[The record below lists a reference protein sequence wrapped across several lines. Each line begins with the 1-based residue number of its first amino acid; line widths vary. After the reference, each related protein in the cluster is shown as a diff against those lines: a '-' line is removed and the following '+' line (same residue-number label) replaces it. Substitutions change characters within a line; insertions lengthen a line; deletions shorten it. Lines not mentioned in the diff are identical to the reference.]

1 MKKYTYILYL
11 TIIFYSCNSKQE
23 NDINYIINSNDL
35 KLIQSEKTKLSNQIN
50 VLQKE
55 LKILNDV
62 IFDLDENQKLPL
74 VTNFKVTSAPFK
86 HYIEVQ
92 GSIDSDKNLKLYPEI
107 PGIIKSVYVKEGQK
121 VSKGMVLVELSN
133 EGIIAKIEQ
142 MKLQVKL
149 AETIYERQLSLWK
162 EKIGSEIQFL
172 QAETNYFSLK
182 KNIDQLKFQITKSK
196 IIAPFDG
203 IIDELIADP
212 GSNVSPGI
220 TPILRII
227 NLDEV
232 KVKAE
237 VPETH
242 ISNIKI
248 NSEVFIITPVLSS
261 VLVASKISAVGNII
275 NPNNRNFRI
284 EVMLKNSDYDF
295 KPNMTVK
302 ILINDYKNPNALLVS
317 QKNIIENSGNEFYVF
332 KLEPLDISQN
342 KFTAIKTFVKLGKI
356 SDNKIEVLEGLNS
369 GDLIV
374 EDGIRLVADKQIVKS
389 FNY

>member
-1 MKKYTYILYL
+1 MKLKIYFFAFSLV
-11 TIIFYSCNSKQE
+11 FFSCDNIKKDTVS
-23 NDINYIINSNDL
+23 IINSKDL
-35 KLIQSEKTKLSNQIN
+35 KLIQNEKSVVSNQIN

-107 PGIIKSVYVKEGQK
+107 PGIIKSIYVKEGQK

-133 EGIIAKIEQ
+133 EGIIAQIEQ

-149 AETIYERQLSLWK
+149 AGTIYERQLSLWK
-162 EKIGSEIQFL
+162 EKIGSEVQFL
-172 QAETNYFSLK
+172 QAETNYLSLK
-182 KNIDQLKFQITKSK
+182 KNIDQLKFQISKSK

-203 IIDELIADP
+203 VIDELIADP

-220 TPILRII
+220 TPVLRII

-237 VPETH
+237 IPETH
-242 ISNIKI
+242 ISKIKI
-248 NSEVFIITPVLSS
+248 NSEVFIYTPVLSS
-261 VLVASKISAVGNII
+261 TVVSKISTVGNII

-284 EVMLKNSDYDF
+284 EVVLKNNEYDF

-302 ILINDYKNPNALLVS
+302 VSINDYKNPNALLVS
-317 QKNIIENSGNEFYVF
+317 QKNIIENSANEFYVF
-332 KLEPLDISQN
+332 KLEPLDVSQH

-356 SDNKIEVLEGLNS
+356 SNNKIEVLEGLNS

-374 EDGIRLVADKQIVKS
+374 EDGIRLVTDKQIVKS
-389 FNY
+389 INY

>member
-1 MKKYTYILYL
+1 MKLKIYFFAFSLVFFSCDNIKKDTVS
-11 TIIFYSCNSKQE
+11 IIDSK
-23 NDINYIINSNDL
+23 DL
-35 KLIQSEKTKLSNQIN
+35 KLIQNEKSVVSNQIN

-107 PGIIKSVYVKEGQK
+107 PGIIKSIYVKEGQK

-133 EGIIAKIEQ
+133 EGIIAQIEQ

-149 AETIYERQLSLWK
+149 AGTIYERQLSLWK
-162 EKIGSEIQFL
+162 EKIGSEVQFL
-172 QAETNYFSLK
+172 QAETNYLSLK
-182 KNIDQLKFQITKSK
+182 KNIDQLKFQISKSK

-203 IIDELIADP
+203 VIDELIADP

-220 TPILRII
+220 TPVLRII

-237 VPETH
+237 IPETH
-242 ISNIKI
+242 ISKIKI
-248 NSEVFIITPVLSS
+248 NSEVFIYTPVLSS
-261 VLVASKISAVGNII
+261 TVVSKISTVGNII

-284 EVMLKNSDYDF
+284 EVVLKNNEYDF

-302 ILINDYKNPNALLVS
+302 VSINDYKNPNALLVS
-317 QKNIIENSGNEFYVF
+317 QKNIIENSANEFYVF
-332 KLEPLDISQN
+332 KLEPLDVSQH

-356 SDNKIEVLEGLNS
+356 SNNKIEVLEGLNS

-374 EDGIRLVADKQIVKS
+374 EDGIRLVTDKQIVKS
-389 FNY
+389 INY

>member
-1 MKKYTYILYL
+1 MKLKIYFFAFSL
-11 TIIFYSCNSKQE
+11 IFFSCNNIKKDTASIIDSK
-23 NDINYIINSNDL
+23 DL
-35 KLIQSEKTKLSNQIN
+35 KLIQNEKSVVSKQIN
-50 VLQKE
+50 FLQKE

-62 IFDLDENQKLPL
+62 IFDLDKNQKLPL

-107 PGIIKSVYVKEGQK
+107 PGIIKSLYVKEGQK

-133 EGIIAKIEQ
+133 KGIMAQIEQ

-149 AETIYERQLSLWK
+149 AKTIYERQLSLWK
-162 EKIGSEIQFL
+162 DKIGSEIQFL
-172 QAETNYFSLK
+172 QAETNYLSLK
-182 KNIDQLKFQITKSK
+182 KNIDQLEFQITKSK

-220 TPILRII
+220 TPVLRII
-227 NLDEV
+227 NLDVV

-242 ISNIKI
+242 ISKIKI
-248 NSEVFIITPVLSS
+248 NSEVFIYTPVLSS
-261 VLVASKISAVGNII
+261 TVVSKISAVGNII

-284 EVMLKNSDYDF
+284 EIMLKNNDYDF

-302 ILINDYKNPNALLVS
+302 ISINDYKNSNALLVS
-317 QKNIIENSGNEFYVF
+317 QKNIIENSANEFYVF
-332 KLEPLDISQN
+332 KLDPLDISQN

-356 SDNKIEVLEGLNS
+356 SNNKIEVLEGLNS

-374 EDGIRLVADKQIVKS
+374 EDGIRLLTDKQIVKS
-389 FNY
+389 INY

>member
-1 MKKYTYILYL
+1 MKLKIYFFTLSLFFFSCDNIKKD
-11 TIIFYSCNSKQE
+11 TVSIIDSK
-23 NDINYIINSNDL
+23 DL
-35 KLIQSEKTKLSNQIN
+35 KLIQNEKSVVSNQIN

-74 VTNFKVTSAPFK
+74 VTNFKVNSAPFK

-92 GSIDSDKNLKLYPEI
+92 GSIDSDKNLILYPEI
-107 PGIIKSVYVKEGQK
+107 PGIIKSIYVKEGQK

-133 EGIIAKIEQ
+133 EGIIAQIEQ

-149 AETIYERQLSLWK
+149 AETIYKRQLSLWK
-162 EKIGSEIQFL
+162 EKIGSEVQFL
-172 QAETNYFSLK
+172 QAETNYLSLK
-182 KNIDQLKFQITKSK
+182 KNIDQLKFQISKSK

-203 IIDELIADP
+203 VIDELIADP

-220 TPILRII
+220 TPVLRII

-237 VPETH
+237 IPETH
-242 ISNIKI
+242 ISKIKI
-248 NSEVFIITPVLSS
+248 NSEVFIYTPVLSS
-261 VLVASKISAVGNII
+261 TVVSKISTVGNII

-284 EVMLKNSDYDF
+284 EVVLKNNEYDF

-302 ILINDYKNPNALLVS
+302 VSINDYKNPNALLVS
-317 QKNIIENSGNEFYVF
+317 QKNIIENSANEFYVF
-332 KLEPLDISQN
+332 KLEPLDVSQH

-356 SDNKIEVLEGLNS
+356 SNNKIEVLEGLNS

-374 EDGIRLVADKQIVKS
+374 EDGIRLVTDKQIVKS
-389 FNY
+389 INY

>member
-1 MKKYTYILYL
+1 MKLKIYFFAFSLV
-11 TIIFYSCNSKQE
+11 FFSCDNIKKDTVS
-23 NDINYIINSNDL
+23 IINSKDL
-35 KLIQSEKTKLSNQIN
+35 KLIQNEKSVVSNQIN

-107 PGIIKSVYVKEGQK
+107 PGIIKSIYVKEGQK
-121 VSKGMVLVELSN
+121 VLKGMVLVELSN
-133 EGIIAKIEQ
+133 EGIIAQIEQ

-149 AETIYERQLSLWK
+149 AGTIYERQLSLWK
-162 EKIGSEIQFL
+162 EKIGSEVQFL
-172 QAETNYFSLK
+172 QAETNYLSLK
-182 KNIDQLKFQITKSK
+182 KNIDQLKFQISKSK

-203 IIDELIADP
+203 VIDELIADP

-220 TPILRII
+220 TPVLRII

-237 VPETH
+237 IPETH
-242 ISNIKI
+242 ISKIKT
-248 NSEVFIITPVLSS
+248 NSEVFIYTPVLSS
-261 VLVASKISAVGNII
+261 TVVSKISTVGNII

-284 EVMLKNSDYDF
+284 EVVLKNNEYDF

-302 ILINDYKNPNALLVS
+302 VSINDYKNPNALLVS
-317 QKNIIENSGNEFYVF
+317 QKNIIENSANEFYVF
-332 KLEPLDISQN
+332 KLEPLDVSQH

-356 SDNKIEVLEGLNS
+356 SNNKIEVLEGLNS

-374 EDGIRLVADKQIVKS
+374 EDGIRLVTDKQIVKS
-389 FNY
+389 INY

>member
-1 MKKYTYILYL
+1 MKLKIYFFAFSL
-11 TIIFYSCNSKQE
+11 IFFSCNNIKKDTASIIDSK
-23 NDINYIINSNDL
+23 DL
-35 KLIQSEKTKLSNQIN
+35 KLIQNEKSVVSKQIN
-50 VLQKE
+50 FLQKE

-62 IFDLDENQKLPL
+62 IFDLDKNQKLPL

-107 PGIIKSVYVKEGQK
+107 PGIIKSLYVKEGQK

-133 EGIIAKIEQ
+133 KGIMAQIEQ

-149 AETIYERQLSLWK
+149 AKTIYERQLSLWK
-162 EKIGSEIQFL
+162 DKIGSEIQFL
-172 QAETNYFSLK
+172 QAETNYLSLK
-182 KNIDQLKFQITKSK
+182 KNIDQLEFQITKSK

-220 TPILRII
+220 TPVLRII
-227 NLDEV
+227 NLDVV

-242 ISNIKI
+242 ISKIKI
-248 NSEVFIITPVLSS
+248 NSEVFIYTPVLSS
-261 VLVASKISAVGNII
+261 TVVSKISAVGNII

-284 EVMLKNSDYDF
+284 EVMLKNNDYDF

-302 ILINDYKNPNALLVS
+302 ISINDYKNSNALLVS
-317 QKNIIENSGNEFYVF
+317 QKNIIENSANEFYVF
-332 KLEPLDISQN
+332 KLDPLDISQN

-356 SDNKIEVLEGLNS
+356 SNNKIEVLEGLNS

-374 EDGIRLVADKQIVKS
+374 EDGIRLLTDKQIVKS
-389 FNY
+389 INY

>member
-1 MKKYTYILYL
+1 MKLKIYFFAFSLV
-11 TIIFYSCNSKQE
+11 FFSCDNIKKDTVS
-23 NDINYIINSNDL
+23 IINSKDL
-35 KLIQSEKTKLSNQIN
+35 KLIQNEKSVVSNQIN

-107 PGIIKSVYVKEGQK
+107 PGIIKSIYVKEGQK

-133 EGIIAKIEQ
+133 EGIIAQIEQ

-162 EKIGSEIQFL
+162 EKIGSEVQFL
-172 QAETNYFSLK
+172 QAETNYLSLK
-182 KNIDQLKFQITKSK
+182 KNIDQLKFQISKSK

-203 IIDELIADP
+203 VIDELIADP

-220 TPILRII
+220 TPVLRII

-237 VPETH
+237 IPETH
-242 ISNIKI
+242 ISKIKI
-248 NSEVFIITPVLSS
+248 NSEVFIYTPVLSS
-261 VLVASKISAVGNII
+261 TVVSKISTVGNII

-284 EVMLKNSDYDF
+284 EVVLKNNEYDF

-302 ILINDYKNPNALLVS
+302 ISINDYKNPNALLVS
-317 QKNIIENSGNEFYVF
+317 QKNIIENSANEFYVF
-332 KLEPLDISQN
+332 KLEPLDVSQH

-356 SDNKIEVLEGLNS
+356 SNNKIEVLEGLNS

-374 EDGIRLVADKQIVKS
+374 EDGIRLVTDKQIVKS
-389 FNY
+389 INY

>member
-1 MKKYTYILYL
+1 MKLKIYFFAFSLV
-11 TIIFYSCNSKQE
+11 FFSCDNIKKDTVS
-23 NDINYIINSNDL
+23 IINSKDL
-35 KLIQSEKTKLSNQIN
+35 KLIQNEKSVVSNQIN

-107 PGIIKSVYVKEGQK
+107 PGIIKSIYVKEGQK
-121 VSKGMVLVELSN
+121 VLKGMVLVELSN
-133 EGIIAKIEQ
+133 EGIIAQIEQ

-149 AETIYERQLSLWK
+149 AGTIYERQLSLWK
-162 EKIGSEIQFL
+162 EKIGSEVQFL
-172 QAETNYFSLK
+172 QAETNYLSLK
-182 KNIDQLKFQITKSK
+182 KNIDQLKFQISKSK

-203 IIDELIADP
+203 VIDELIADP

-220 TPILRII
+220 TPVLRII

-237 VPETH
+237 IPETH
-242 ISNIKI
+242 ISKIKI
-248 NSEVFIITPVLSS
+248 NSEVFIYTPVLSS
-261 VLVASKISAVGNII
+261 TVVSKISTVGNII

-284 EVMLKNSDYDF
+284 EVVLKNNEYDF

-302 ILINDYKNPNALLVS
+302 VSINDYKNPNALLVS
-317 QKNIIENSGNEFYVF
+317 QKNIIENSANEFYVF
-332 KLEPLDISQN
+332 KLEPLDVSQH

-356 SDNKIEVLEGLNS
+356 SNNKIEVLEGLNS

-374 EDGIRLVADKQIVKS
+374 EDGIRLVTDKQIVKS
-389 FNY
+389 INY

>member
-1 MKKYTYILYL
+1 MKLKIYFFAFSLV
-11 TIIFYSCNSKQE
+11 FFSCDNIKKDTVS
-23 NDINYIINSNDL
+23 IINSKDL
-35 KLIQSEKTKLSNQIN
+35 KLIQNEKSVVSNQIN

-107 PGIIKSVYVKEGQK
+107 PGIIKSIYVKEGQK

-133 EGIIAKIEQ
+133 EGIIAQIEQ

-149 AETIYERQLSLWK
+149 AGTIYERQLSLWK
-162 EKIGSEIQFL
+162 EKIGSEVQFL
-172 QAETNYFSLK
+172 QAETNYLSLK
-182 KNIDQLKFQITKSK
+182 KNIDQLKFQISKSK

-203 IIDELIADP
+203 VIDELIADP

-220 TPILRII
+220 TPILRIV

-237 VPETH
+237 IPETH
-242 ISNIKI
+242 ISKIKI
-248 NSEVFIITPVLSS
+248 NSEVFIYTPVLSS
-261 VLVASKISAVGNII
+261 TVVSKISTVGNII

-284 EVMLKNSDYDF
+284 EVVLKNNEYDF

-302 ILINDYKNPNALLVS
+302 VSINDYKNPNALLVS
-317 QKNIIENSGNEFYVF
+317 QKNIIENSANEFYVF
-332 KLEPLDISQN
+332 KLEPLDVSQH

-356 SDNKIEVLEGLNS
+356 SNNKIEVLEGLNS

-374 EDGIRLVADKQIVKS
+374 EDGIRLVTDKQIVKS
-389 FNY
+389 INY

>member
-1 MKKYTYILYL
+1 MKLKIYFFAFSLV
-11 TIIFYSCNSKQE
+11 FFSCDNIKKDTVS
-23 NDINYIINSNDL
+23 IINSKDL
-35 KLIQSEKTKLSNQIN
+35 KLIQNEKSVVSNQIN

-107 PGIIKSVYVKEGQK
+107 PGIIKSIYVKEGQK

-133 EGIIAKIEQ
+133 EGIIAQIEQ

-149 AETIYERQLSLWK
+149 AGTIYERQLSLWK
-162 EKIGSEIQFL
+162 EKIGSEVQFL
-172 QAETNYFSLK
+172 QAETNYLSLK
-182 KNIDQLKFQITKSK
+182 KNIDQLKFQISKSK

-203 IIDELIADP
+203 VIDELIADP

-220 TPILRII
+220 TPVLRII

-237 VPETH
+237 IPETH
-242 ISNIKI
+242 ISKIKI
-248 NSEVFIITPVLSS
+248 NSEVFIYTPVLSS
-261 VLVASKISAVGNII
+261 TIVSKISTVGNII

-284 EVMLKNSDYDF
+284 EVVLKNNEYDF

-302 ILINDYKNPNALLVS
+302 VSINDYKNPNALLVS
-317 QKNIIENSGNEFYVF
+317 QKNIIENSANEFYVF
-332 KLEPLDISQN
+332 KLEPLDVSQH

-356 SDNKIEVLEGLNS
+356 SNNKIEVLEGLNS

-374 EDGIRLVADKQIVKS
+374 EDGIRLVTDKQIVKS
-389 FNY
+389 INY

>member
-1 MKKYTYILYL
+1 MKLKIYFFAFSLV
-11 TIIFYSCNSKQE
+11 FFSCDNIKKDTVS
-23 NDINYIINSNDL
+23 IINSKDL
-35 KLIQSEKTKLSNQIN
+35 KLIQNEKSVVSNQIN

-107 PGIIKSVYVKEGQK
+107 PGIIKSIYVKEGQK

-133 EGIIAKIEQ
+133 EGVIAQIEQ

-149 AETIYERQLSLWK
+149 AGTIYERQLSLWK
-162 EKIGSEIQFL
+162 EKIGSEVQFL
-172 QAETNYFSLK
+172 QAETNYLSLK
-182 KNIDQLKFQITKSK
+182 KNIDQLKFQISKSK

-203 IIDELIADP
+203 VIDELIADP

-220 TPILRII
+220 TPVLRII

-237 VPETH
+237 IPETH
-242 ISNIKI
+242 ISKIKI
-248 NSEVFIITPVLSS
+248 NSEVFIYTPVLSS
-261 VLVASKISAVGNII
+261 TIVSKISTVGNII

-284 EVMLKNSDYDF
+284 EVVLKNNEYDF

-302 ILINDYKNPNALLVS
+302 VSINDYKNPNALLVS
-317 QKNIIENSGNEFYVF
+317 QKNIIENSANEFYVF
-332 KLEPLDISQN
+332 KLEPLDVSQH

-356 SDNKIEVLEGLNS
+356 SNNKIEVLEGLNS

-374 EDGIRLVADKQIVKS
+374 EDGIRLVTDKQIVKS
-389 FNY
+389 INY

>member
-1 MKKYTYILYL
+1 MKLKIYFFAFSLV
-11 TIIFYSCNSKQE
+11 FFSCDNIKKDTVS
-23 NDINYIINSNDL
+23 IINSKDL
-35 KLIQSEKTKLSNQIN
+35 KLIQNEKSVVSNQIN

-107 PGIIKSVYVKEGQK
+107 PGIIKSIYVKEGQK

-133 EGIIAKIEQ
+133 EGIIAQIEQ

-149 AETIYERQLSLWK
+149 AGTIYERQLSLWK
-162 EKIGSEIQFL
+162 EKIGSEVQFL
-172 QAETNYFSLK
+172 QAETNYLSLK
-182 KNIDQLKFQITKSK
+182 KNIDQLKFQISKSK

-203 IIDELIADP
+203 VIDELIADP

-220 TPILRII
+220 TPVLRII

-237 VPETH
+237 ISETH
-242 ISNIKI
+242 ISKIKI
-248 NSEVFIITPVLSS
+248 NSEVFIYTPVLSS
-261 VLVASKISAVGNII
+261 TVVSKISTVGNII

-284 EVMLKNSDYDF
+284 EVVLKNNEYDF

-302 ILINDYKNPNALLVS
+302 VSINDYKNPNALLVS
-317 QKNIIENSGNEFYVF
+317 QKNIIENSANEFYVF
-332 KLEPLDISQN
+332 KLEPLDVSQH

-356 SDNKIEVLEGLNS
+356 SNNKIEVLEGLNS

-374 EDGIRLVADKQIVKS
+374 EDGIRLVTDKQIVKS
-389 FNY
+389 INY

>member
-1 MKKYTYILYL
+1 MKLKIYFFAFSLV
-11 TIIFYSCNSKQE
+11 FFSCDNIKKDTVS
-23 NDINYIINSNDL
+23 IINSKDL
-35 KLIQSEKTKLSNQIN
+35 KLIQNEKSVVSNQIN

-107 PGIIKSVYVKEGQK
+107 PGIIKSIYVKEGQK

-133 EGIIAKIEQ
+133 EGIIDQIEQ

-149 AETIYERQLSLWK
+149 AGTIYERQLSLWK
-162 EKIGSEIQFL
+162 EKIGSEVQFL
-172 QAETNYFSLK
+172 QAETNYLSLK
-182 KNIDQLKFQITKSK
+182 KNIDQLKFQISKSK

-203 IIDELIADP
+203 VIDELIADP

-220 TPILRII
+220 TPVLRII

-237 VPETH
+237 IPETH
-242 ISNIKI
+242 ISKIKI
-248 NSEVFIITPVLSS
+248 NSEVFIYTPVLSS
-261 VLVASKISAVGNII
+261 TVVSKISTVGNII

-284 EVMLKNSDYDF
+284 EVVLKNNEYGF

-302 ILINDYKNPNALLVS
+302 ISINDYKNPNALLVS
-317 QKNIIENSGNEFYVF
+317 QKNIIENSANEFYVF
-332 KLEPLDISQN
+332 KLEPLDVSQH

-356 SDNKIEVLEGLNS
+356 SNNKIEVLEGLNS

-374 EDGIRLVADKQIVKS
+374 EDGIRLVTDKQIVKS
-389 FNY
+389 INY

>member
-1 MKKYTYILYL
+1 MKFKICFL
-11 TIIFYSCNSKQE
+11 TFALIFFSCNNNEKDTTS
-23 NDINYIINSNDL
+23 IINSKDL
-35 KLIQSEKTKLSNQIN
+35 KLIQNEKTVVSKQIN
-50 VLQKE
+50 VLQEE
-55 LKILNDV
+55 LKILNEV

-74 VTNFKVTSAPFK
+74 VTNVKVTSAPFK
-86 HYIEVQ
+86 HYVEVQ

-121 VSKGMVLVELSN
+121 VKKGMVLIELSN
-133 EGIIAKIEQ
+133 EGIIAQIEQ

-172 QAETNYFSLK
+172 QAETNYLSLK

-203 IIDELIADP
+203 VIDELIADP

-220 TPILRII
+220 TPILRIV

-237 VPETH
+237 IPETH
-242 ISNIKI
+242 ISKIKI
-248 NSEVFIITPVLSS
+248 NSEVFIFVPVLSS
-261 VLVASKISAVGNII
+261 TIVSKISSVGNII

-284 EVMLKNSDYDF
+284 EVMLKNNEYDL

-302 ILINDYKNPNALLVS
+302 ISINDYKNPNALLVS
-317 QKNIIENSGNEFYVF
+317 QKNIIENSANEFYVF

-342 KFTAIKTFVKLGKI
+342 KFTAIKTFVKLGKT
-356 SDNKIEVLEGLNS
+356 SNNKIEVLEGLNS

-374 EDGIRLVADKQIVKS
+374 EDGIRLVTDKQIVKS
-389 FNY
+389 INY